1 MPLNSYRVSRA
12 GGLPGKR
19 RNAMSIGVEWIT
31 IEEAAAKYS
40 LDRALLLKWVDE
52 GLVRAEEADHKIVRV
67 NVADL
72 ELEVQERAALFK
84 E

>member
-1 MPLNSYRVSRA
+1 
-12 GGLPGKR
+12 
-19 RNAMSIGVEWIT
+19 MSIGVDWIT

-40 LDRALLLKWVDE
+40 LDKALLLKWVNE
-52 GLVRAEEADHKIVRV
+52 GVVRAEEAQHKVARI

-84 E
+84 ENQ

>member
-1 MPLNSYRVSRA
+1 
-12 GGLPGKR
+12 
-19 RNAMSIGVEWIT
+19 MSLGITWCT

-40 LDRALLLKWVDE
+40 LDKALILKWVDE
-52 GLVRAEEADHKIVRV
+52 GVVRAEEVDHKIVRV

-84 E
+84 D

>member
-1 MPLNSYRVSRA
+1 
-12 GGLPGKR
+12 
-19 RNAMSIGVEWIT
+19 MSIGVEWST
-31 IEEAAAKYS
+31 IEEAAVKYS
-40 LDRALLLKWVDE
+40 LDKALILKWIDDGV
-52 GLVRAEEADHKIVRV
+52 VRAEEDDHKVVRV